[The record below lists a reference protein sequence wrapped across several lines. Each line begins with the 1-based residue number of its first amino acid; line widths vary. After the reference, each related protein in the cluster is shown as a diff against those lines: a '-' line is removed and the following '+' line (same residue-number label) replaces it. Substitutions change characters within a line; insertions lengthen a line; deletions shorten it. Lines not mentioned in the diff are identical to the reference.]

1 MCIMEVR
8 PNQHASTIAQAMAHN
23 ASTLDRDLD
32 MFKAL
37 LNARGDVETLKQVLA
52 AQRMIHRA
60 YEALLDIFEAEIH
73 THEHEAHLDDEHEPV
88 GNERSLAE
96 QAHHDA
102 ELARRFETR

>member
-8 PNQHASTIAQAMAHN
+8 PGQHASTIAQAMAHN

-37 LNARGDVETLKQVLA
+37 LASRGDLATHQAVADAQVRVNA
-52 AQRMIHRA
+52 A
-60 YEALLDIFEAEIH
+60 YEALLDIFQQEILA
-73 THEHEAHLDDEHEPV
+73 HEANLDHEHEPV
-88 GNERSLAE
+88 GNERSLVE

>member
-1 MCIMEVR
+1 MEVR
-8 PNQHASTIAQAMAHN
+8 PGQHASTIAQAMAHN

-32 MFKAL
+32 MFKEL
-37 LNARGDVETLKQVLA
+37 LRARGDLITYQNVNDAQVRIHAAYETLL
-52 AQRMIHRA
+52 
-60 YEALLDIFEAEIH
+60 EIFGAEIH
-73 THEHEAHLDDEHEPV
+73 AHEHEAHLDDNPV